1 MTPTQIAIVT
11 ATWRRCRE
19 QRPLVHGAVAA
30 TLPAGDGPAGDGEER
45 AARAARILDAVDR
58 LHPLLAHPAEL
69 EREAEDLIGEWAQWT
84 LDRRAETEAALLHGL
99 AAALGPLP
107 DETGAAW
114 RAALDLFH
122 EILAQLVLRPFGPAA
137 AGGVAD
143 PGPHRPGQGG
153 RP

>member
-11 ATWRRCRE
+11 ATWRRCQD
-19 QRPLVHGAVAA
+19 QRPLVHDAVAA
-30 TLPAGDGPAGDGEER
+30 NLPADDGEER

-69 EREAEDLIGEWAQWT
+69 ERETGAPIGEWAQWT
-84 LDRRAETEAALLHGL
+84 LDRRAGTEAALLHGL
-99 AAALGPLP
+99 AAALGALP
-107 DETGAAW
+107 DETGEAW

-122 EILAQLVLRPFGPAA
+122 EILAQLVLRPFGPNAAVRAA
-137 AGGVAD
+137 A
-143 PGPHRPGQGG
+143 PHPHCSEPGG